1 MGRMKYFLDTYALFE
16 IFFGNDKYLKYLD
29 SDVTTTRLNLME
41 IYYHLLRDYGEK
53 VAEDYYNETTGYSIE
68 FTDMDIKEAM
78 KFRLKMKR
86 KKKDLSY
93 VDALGY
99 TIANRM
105 NIPFLTGDLAFEDVQ
120 DVEFVK

>member
-1 MGRMKYFLDTYALFE
+1 MGRMKYFFDTYALFE

-29 SDVTTTRLNLME
+29 SQVVTTRLNLME

-86 KKKDLSY
+86 KKKDMSY

-105 NIPFLTGDLAFEDVQ
+105 NIPFLTGDVAFEDVQ

>member
-16 IFFGNDKYLKYLD
+16 IFFGNDKYLKYID
-29 SDVTTTRLNLME
+29 SEVITTRLNLME